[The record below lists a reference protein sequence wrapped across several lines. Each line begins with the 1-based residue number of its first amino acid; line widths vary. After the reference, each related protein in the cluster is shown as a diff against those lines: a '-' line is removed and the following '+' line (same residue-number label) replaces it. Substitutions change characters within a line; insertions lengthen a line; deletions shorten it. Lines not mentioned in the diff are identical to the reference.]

1 MSTAELKNGISLYY
15 EETGE
20 GFPLIFAHELAG
32 SYESWRNQVR
42 YFSRRYRVI
51 VYNARGYPP
60 SDVPSRADNYSQQQV
75 VEDLYHFFD
84 CLGIKQAHVAG
95 LSMGGNTALFF
106 ALRYPQLVK
115 SIVLA
120 GAGTGSTDPDTFRK
134 QAVQYAQQLE
144 ADGNA
149 GLKDYLRG
157 PTRIRYLQKDPQG
170 WEEFAELFAH
180 HSAQGKA
187 NTLRGYQARRP
198 SIFTLDDQLRTL
210 DIPTLIILGDEDD
223 PCLEPAIYMRRRIP
237 RSGLVVLP
245 QTGHACNLEE
255 PDLFNRSVMDFLTA
269 VDAGGWD
276 ARDQGSGVG
285 FTSPADEV

>member
-1 MSTAELKNGISLYY
+1 MAIAELKNGISIYY

-20 GFPLIFAHELAG
+20 GFPLILAHELAG
-32 SYESWRNQVR
+32 SHESWRAQVR

-51 VYNARGYPP
+51 AYNARGYPP

-75 VEDLYHFFD
+75 VEDLHHFLNA
-84 CLGIKQAHVAG
+84 LGIAQAHVAG
-95 LSMGGNTALFF
+95 LSMGGNMALFF
-106 ALRYPQLVK
+106 ALRYPQMVK

-120 GAGTGSTDPDTFRK
+120 GAGTGSTDPDAFRR
-134 QAVQYAQQLE
+134 QSIEYAQMLE
-144 ADGNA
+144 TDGNA
-149 GLKDYLRG
+149 GLKDYLTG
-157 PTRIRYLQKDPQG
+157 PTRIRFQQKDPQG
-170 WEEFAELFAH
+170 WAEFAELFSQ

-198 SIFTLDDQLRTL
+198 SIFTLDDQLRAL
-210 DIPTLIILGDEDD
+210 EAPTLIILGDEDD
-223 PCLEPAIYMRRRIP
+223 PCLEPAVYMRRRIP

-255 PDLFNRSVMDFLTA
+255 PDLFNRAVMDFLTA
-269 VDAGGWD
+269 VDMGGWQVR
-276 ARDQGSGVG
+276 APGSGVG